1 MVNFLFFPQQSLIHN
16 VCEIFLHTVTIKA
29 KLIFQHRAFTENKL
43 AQTGRG
49 WLFLNKPILFL
60 LRAMV
65 HIFKCSHQ
73 DQSWWGE
80 ALTEVLLWFVLAQL
94 VTGDG
99 PSFQKHSAAEREEK
113 ETAYFFSK
121 NERCFFFITVW
132 YKVWRGGVVALRVP
146 SWWLE
151 DGGGGWCPAR
161 RLGIWKT
168 AEELDL
174 TQMWKYF
181 SSQTAIE
188 LSSRLVSKARAYWAT
203 KGRIQWVHIYSNV

>member
-1 MVNFLFFPQQSLIHN
+1 MV
-16 VCEIFLHTVTIKA
+16 IFKQAHSIPL
-29 KLIFQHRAFTENKL
+29 ESN
-43 AQTGRG
+43 G
-49 WLFLNKPILFL
+49 
-60 LRAMV
+60 V
-65 HIFKCSHQ
+65 HIQMQSSGPELMRGGSNKGTAVVCISTAG
-73 DQSWWGE
+73 DQLWTLVSE
-80 ALTEVLLWFVLAQL
+80 TLSSKKRRKRDSVLL
-94 VTGDG
+94 
-99 PSFQKHSAAEREEK
+99 FQKWEMLL
-113 ETAYFFSK
+113 
-121 NERCFFFITVW
+121 FITVW

-181 SSQTAIE
+181 SIQTAIE